1 MKEVKEP
8 ELKISQKYFD
18 EIQGD
23 LEDEVDWNFDDTF
36 LTPSEEIKKL
46 NPGLAKVLD
55 AHKSPAKK
63 D

>member
-8 ELKISQKYFD
+8 KVTIDPANFPG
-18 EIQGD
+18 I
-23 LEDEVDWNFDDTF
+23 EDEVDWNFDDTF
-36 LTPSEEIKKL
+36 LTPVEEIKKL